1 MENKKN
7 INKEISQEHPFIQ
20 ALRQTANDIRLFIE
34 LSLHET
40 DDAWERWALLAVK
53 GLDIKCWEKK
63 NCTIKDCPAYLNMDG
78 RCWLIEGT
86 KCDNKVQGEFAIKYK
101 MCSECEVYK
110 EAVYRD
116 PATEIYEH
124 MITLVHSLKS
134 TQDKLKTMATRDLL
148 TGVYNR
154 NYFNETIAIE
164 IEKTKRYGDRLSI
177 IMIDI
182 DDFKKMND
190 IHGHLHG
197 DWILKECALILK
209 KAIRSSDFLCRFGGD
224 EFLIVAPKIDC
235 GENGALVKRINEYVS
250 EWNKI
255 HSSEGH
261 KLSLSIGCSVWERD
275 KYLLDVINEA
285 DRLKNEER
293 LSKVKN

>member
-1 MENKKN
+1 
-7 INKEISQEHPFIQ
+7 
-20 ALRQTANDIRLFIE
+20 
-34 LSLHET
+34 
-40 DDAWERWALLAVK
+40 
-53 GLDIKCWEKK
+53 
-63 NCTIKDCPAYLNMDG
+63 
-78 RCWLIEGT
+78 
-86 KCDNKVQGEFAIKYK
+86 
-101 MCSECEVYK
+101 
-110 EAVYRD
+110 
-116 PATEIYEH
+116 
-124 MITLVHSLKS
+124 
-134 TQDKLKTMATRDLL
+134 
-148 TGVYNR
+148 
-154 NYFNETIAIE
+154 
-164 IEKTKRYGDRLSI
+164 
-177 IMIDI
+177 
-182 DDFKKMND
+182 MND